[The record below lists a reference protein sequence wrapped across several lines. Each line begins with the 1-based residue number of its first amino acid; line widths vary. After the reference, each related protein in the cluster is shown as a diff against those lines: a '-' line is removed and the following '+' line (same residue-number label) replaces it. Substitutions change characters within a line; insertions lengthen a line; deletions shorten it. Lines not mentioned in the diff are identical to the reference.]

1 MLSGTAVV
9 TQCSA
14 ALWVDGRYHLQADA
28 QTDEN
33 WLVMKQGK
41 LKNRILDCNLFK
53 QTYQSYILIHTYVSH
68 IHPTQMMLGVFSRLD
83 FSFQGL
89 KDTPTIADWLH
100 KTITEEGGQIG
111 VDSSVMSSGLIIY
124 VITFYNLISPYF
136 ISFIK

>member
-1 MLSGTAVV
+1 
-9 TQCSA
+9 
-14 ALWVDGRYHLQADA
+14 
-28 QTDEN
+28 
-33 WLVMKQGK
+33 
-41 LKNRILDCNLFK
+41 
-53 QTYQSYILIHTYVSH
+53 
-68 IHPTQMMLGVFSRLD
+68 MMLGVFSRLD

-136 ISFIK
+136 ISFIKQPDSNDVPMIYDYDLYKQSYLPSKYEEKTPNSDKLHNDGFTKM